1 MIIRLKRLSRS
12 DEIIRNL
19 SQQIYTNGSQMDFL
33 FEIICG
39 NLLTHSLET
48 IAKT

>member
-1 MIIRLKRLSRS
+1 MIRTMG
-12 DEIIRNL
+12 
-19 SQQIYTNGSQMDFL
+19 QQIYTNGSQLDFL

-48 IAKT
+48 IEKT

>member
-1 MIIRLKRLSRS
+1 MIRTM
-12 DEIIRNL
+12 

-39 NLLTHSLET
+39 NLLTHFLET